1 MKDWKK
7 KRILETTDLQ
17 IWCEF
22 LIVTKNKCPGK
33 KKKKLDWRRLTGR
46 MNDWK
51 EAWKQV
57 EIEKMANRTQ
67 GKRELSVEEVTWEK
81 N

>member
-1 MKDWKK
+1 MWIPDSNQEQMP
-7 KRILETTDLQ
+7 R
-17 IWCEF
+17 
-22 LIVTKNKCPGK
+22 GK
-33 KKKKLDWRRLTGR
+33 KKKKLDWWRLTGR

-67 GKRELSVEEVTWEK
+67 GKKELSVEEVTWEK

>member
-1 MKDWKK
+1 
-7 KRILETTDLQ
+7 
-17 IWCEF
+17 
-22 LIVTKNKCPGK
+22 
-33 KKKKLDWRRLTGR
+33 

-57 EIEKMANRTQ
+57 EIEKMASRTQ
-67 GKRELSVEEVTWEK
+67 GKKELSTEEVTWE